1 MTAWQVQH
9 FIQEV
14 DADEYDRVV
23 AAMPQLSRPFAAALG
38 DHRPGRQLLA
48 EQAADSRPT
57 AATLAGLRATPAGRR
72 RLSLLAE
79 EARRR
84 FAPVVAAAAA
94 LVHALPSRSPSPCAA
109 SGSDTE

>member
-1 MTAWQVQH
+1 MKH

-14 DADEYDRVV
+14 DADEYDRVL
-23 AAMPQLSRPFAAALG
+23 AAEPQLGRPFAAALG

-48 EQAADSRPT
+48 EQEADSQPA
-57 AATLAGLRATPAGRR
+57 AATLAGLRATPAGRQ

-84 FAPVVAAAAA
+84 FAPAVAAAAA
-94 LVHALPSRSPSPCAA
+94 LVQALPSRSPSPSAA
-109 SGSDTE
+109 SGSDDE